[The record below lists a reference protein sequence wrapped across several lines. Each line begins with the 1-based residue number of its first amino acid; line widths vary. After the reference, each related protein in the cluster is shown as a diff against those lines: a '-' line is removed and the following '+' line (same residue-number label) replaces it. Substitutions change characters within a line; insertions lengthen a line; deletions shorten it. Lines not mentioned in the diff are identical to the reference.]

1 MKSKSY
7 DITGPESPTYTE
19 AADILSIILG
29 KKIRYIDIS
38 EDYVRKLIRDMGE

>member
-1 MKSKSY
+1 MGKSY
-7 DITGPESPTYTE
+7 DIMGPESPTYTE